1 MGQALGERRHVGLVD
16 LLDAPAARARDVVMV
31 SRQACDVCIDMTV
44 ELQAAGHPGVHQ
56 RLQCSKDGRSADP
69 RLPSP
74 EASIELLGCQLPA
87 GGGERVRDEESL
99 ASDPLS
105 GGGEPIRR
113 PQADSIHEQR
123 LAQAR
128 LGIMSGVS
136 ERRAGLALRGVSA
149 GYGAGVV
156 LQEVDLEIPPGTLVG
171 VIGPNGSGK
180 STLLKAIL
188 GLAPVMTGTVLLDGG
203 PVSEQRDRVAYVPQ
217 REAVDWSFPVS
228 AEQVVMMGRYPRVGW
243 LRSPGASD
251 RRAVREALERVALAD
266 LGAAQIGALSGGQ
279 QQRVFLARALVQ
291 EASVLLLDEP
301 MTGVDQTTEQLIVSL
316 LQELRDGGTTILHAT
331 HDLESAAEVSDQ
343 LCFVNRRV
351 VAYGPP
357 AETFTPTILH
367 ATFGGELL
375 IVQAGDHSHV
385 HGGGHHGP
393 VDQ

>member
-1 MGQALGERRHVGLVD
+1 MVG
-16 LLDAPAARARDVVMV
+16 
-31 SRQACDVCIDMTV
+31 RQARNVRVDVTG
-44 ELQAAGHPGVHQ
+44 ELKAAGNAGVHE
-56 RLQCSKDGRSADP
+56 RLERSKDGRSTDP
-69 RLPSP
+69 PLPSP
-74 EASIELLGCQLPA
+74 QVAIKLLGRQLAA
-87 GGGERVRDEESL
+87 GGRERVGDHHPL
-99 ASDPLS
+99 ASDPLP

-113 PQADSIHEQR
+113 GQADSIHEER

-128 LGIMSGVS
+128 LGIMSGVNS
-136 ERRAGLALRGVSA
+136 TQPGLVLRGVSA

-156 LQEVDLEIPPGTLVG
+156 LHDVDLAIPRGTLVG

-188 GLAPVMTGTVLLDGG
+188 GLAPVTTGTVLLDGI
-203 PVSEQRDRVAYVPQ
+203 PVSEQRERLAYVPQ

-243 LRSPGASD
+243 LRIPGAAD
-251 RRAVREALERVALAD
+251 AAAVREALERVALAD
-266 LGAAQIGALSGGQ
+266 LGSTQIGALSGGQ

-316 LQELRDGGTTILHAT
+316 LKELRDGGATILQAT
-331 HDLESAAEVSDQ
+331 HDLESAAEISDE
-343 LCFVNRRV
+343 LCFVNRRL

-357 AETFTPTILH
+357 AATFTPSILH

-393 VDQ
+393 VDR

>member
-1 MGQALGERRHVGLVD
+1 MMVGGQAGDVRVD
-16 LLDAPAARARDVVMV
+16 VA
-31 SRQACDVCIDMTV
+31 V
-44 ELQAAGHPGVHQ
+44 ELQATRHASVHE
-56 RLQCSKDGRSADP
+56 RLQRPKDGRATNAW
-69 RLPSP
+69 LPSP
-74 EASIELLGCQLPA
+74 QAAIQLLSRELAA
-87 GGGERVRDEESL
+87 GTGERVGDQQPL
-99 ASDPLS
+99 AGDPFS
-105 GGGEPIRR
+105 GGAEAIRR
-113 PQADSIHEQR
+113 RQADAIHEQR

-136 ERRAGLALRGVSA
+136 DSQSGLVLRDVSA

-156 LQEVDLEIPPGTLVG
+156 LQDVDLAIPPGTLVG

-188 GLAPVMTGTVLLDGG
+188 GLAPVTTGTVLLDGG
-203 PVSEQRDRVAYVPQ
+203 PVAEQRDRLAYVPQ

-243 LRSPGASD
+243 LRVPGTLDGA
-251 RRAVREALERVALAD
+251 AVREALERVALAD
-266 LGAAQIGALSGGQ
+266 LGSTQIGGLSGGQ

-301 MTGVDQTTEQLIVSL
+301 MTGVDQTTEQLIVTL
-316 LQELRDGGTTILHAT
+316 LKELRDSGTTILHAT
-331 HDLESAAEVSDQ
+331 HDLESAAEISDQ

-357 AETFTPTILH
+357 AETFIPSVLH
-367 ATFGGELL
+367 STFGGELL

-393 VDQ
+393 VDR